1 MTKIALQ
8 KRMEIET
15 LYLTLMY
22 WREILVESMRVMKM
36 IMDEDLD
43 VDEAA
48 LADAPDAQLSTK

>member
-1 MTKIALQ
+1 
-8 KRMEIET
+8 MEIET

-22 WREILVESMRVMKM
+22 WREILVESMRVMKK